1 MKRFHVQVAV
11 EDLDASLVFYSKLL
25 ARSHLS

>member
-11 EDLDASLVFYSKLL
+11 GQL
-25 ARSHLS
+25 AAGILGAAKAESCRG